1 MPLSADAVTYAA
13 SDAWNTWLVYEALW
27 PRACA
32 EGLGSAVVAMSE
44 RRACDFRDCKDG
56 RERWEAA
63 MAQAKERR
71 REAKEKT
78 PRKAGE
84 AAGGKGAAAAAAGP
98 KAAAAARAGEGG
110 ATPERRER
118 GKRGRDKPAAQKAG
132 PPGKVRCEACGI
144 DMDDV
149 AAQARDLPTISQRSL
164 LRTDPPISA

>member
-1 MPLSADAVTYAA
+1 MGLRAA
-13 SDAWNTWLVYEALW
+13 CFAGRGGPGG
-27 PRACA
+27 PR
-32 EGLGSAVVAMSE
+32 GL
-44 RRACDFRDCKDG
+44 
-56 RERWEAA
+56 
-63 MAQAKERR
+63 
-71 REAKEKT
+71 
-78 PRKAGE
+78 
-84 AAGGKGAAAAAAGP
+84 AGGTP
-98 KAAAAARAGEGG
+98 GEGG